1 MGLLKELHADIAGQ
15 TSLTVQKLGLIS
27 KRSVSELL
35 SDAIRLYAWVL
46 HEQWR
51 GRKIVSV
58 ASTGHLHVLEER
70 EDVVE
75 VDGLIQEHGA
85 ADTFFKETNWT
96 A

>member
-1 MGLLKELHADIAGQ
+1 MGLVKELHADIAGE

-46 HEQWR
+46 HEQWM

-58 ASTGHLHVLEER
+58 PTSGHLRASEEQ

-75 VDGLIQEHGA
+75 IDRLIQERAA
-85 ADTFFKETNWT
+85 ADTFFKGTKWT
-96 A
+96 T